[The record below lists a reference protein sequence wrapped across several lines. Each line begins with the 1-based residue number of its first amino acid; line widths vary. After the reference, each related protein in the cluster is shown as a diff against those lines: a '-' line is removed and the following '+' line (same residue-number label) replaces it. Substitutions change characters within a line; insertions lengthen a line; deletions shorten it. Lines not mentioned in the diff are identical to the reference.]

1 MEGDEVVQVDE
12 FEDLDVDLQRE
23 VAAAYMLG
31 EKIRRLIVEEGKAGQ
46 VSHEAAWNAALN
58 IVGWLTMSFGDPRR
72 EAAQAAEMLV
82 QGIDA
87 NLTARSKTKN

>member
-1 MEGDEVVQVDE
+1 M
-12 FEDLDVDLQRE
+12 
-23 VAAAYMLG
+23 
-31 EKIRRLIVEEGKAGQ
+31 RLLLPPLLWG
-46 VSHEAAWNAALN
+46 L
-58 IVGWLTMSFGDPRR
+58 GWLTMSFGDPRR